1 MYQGFFS
8 RKARK
13 AFLRL
18 ADNDARRVKEAIEKL
33 KQNPR
38 TIGTIKLEDVRLAS
52 YRFRVGDVR
61 ILFDVDDGARVIE
74 IVDVRKRDE
83 HTYK

>member
-1 MYQGFFS
+1 MYQIFFS

-13 AFLRL
+13 ALL
-18 ADNDARRVKEAIEKL
+18 NLTDSDAKRIQEALEKL

-38 TIGTIKLEDVRLAS
+38 THGTIKLEDVRLAS

-61 ILFDVDDGARVIE
+61 ILFDVDDATKAIE
-74 IVDVRKRDE
+74 VAEIKKRDE
-83 HTYK
+83 HTYR